1 MTRKI
6 FKKVGL
12 RRDNNLGD
20 LSNSTEALNNLI
32 DTLVD
37 DSQSTFISEDL
48 DCIRGIYSAGLDNS
62 GYSQIVGS
70 AVQFTNS
77 SGINVAF
84 SPRITY
90 QNRLDRFKTFSGNPR
105 LNGGNGLTAS
115 YFNPNQVFENSVG
128 IFSGTPF
135 KTDNFWENGNFQY
148 SGKLTPESV
157 NVNGGVQWEGYFISS
172 QTGVHNFYINSSA
185 CFTFDF
191 ETQGYISDPTGT
203 IIAFRRYYSVSL
215 GGLHFYTSNPET
227 ELLSQNGYALENT
240 EEFFVYTTQVPNT
253 TPLYRAANSSGPH
266 LYTTNQ
272 NEYDGLPSNIWTK
285 EGIVGYVYASAPGT
299 VTNQPVYRAY
309 NSTTGDFLLTTSLTE
324 ATTSSGY
331 VNQPASVFYAPY
343 PSYTEIARIG
353 LTSSISASGTIN
365 TNQITLT
372 TASNTKFV
380 GVGQSVSGVG
390 INTGSVVASINR
402 TTGVVGLT
410 PPSGNAVTATF
421 TNENK
426 TFFKTIGQ
434 DTSISHSTYI
444 LNAQQRYRFRAR
456 YYIPS
461 SVDAITAQRN
471 INFDYIAPT
480 GGSTNLR
487 YNNLYSLDYDFSDAA
502 KGEFLNFVDNSI
514 RFGGGTLGGILSN
527 NYVKVKSSKKVD
539 IKYQP
544 KTSLADIT
552 KNTITGTTTINTNV
566 ISLSN
571 TTNLEVGNYVFGT
584 GIPENARIDQ
594 ILINTAIIIDTLA
607 TASGSISLTF
617 IDHRGFTKRIQ
628 GSASATTFTLSSGD
642 TTDIKSGM
650 ILIGPTT
657 QSYTGITTTSN
668 TSTFTIAPS
677 QSLGI
682 STYYVYQSR
691 GLVNESL
698 NAFCNRTIT
707 KCIVVAAPGADIGS
721 TTIPVIS
728 NEGVT
733 NQSSVQGFYFAP
745 GTRIVNST
753 TTSIT
758 IDIATTRALVAG
770 ANFTVTSDSGD
781 RQLCCP
787 PTDTSPP
794 FSATLDGL
802 ETTSTGPTPA
812 PNLRIESGNLIF
824 DELTAVVDS
833 SNIISYLTSDRSTS
847 RLSIRTPS
855 VRVGAGTTTIFKI
868 LCA

>member
-115 YFNPNQVFENSVG
+115 YFNPNQVFENTDS
-128 IFSGTPF
+128 IFSGIPF
-135 KTDNFWENGNFQY
+135 KTDNFWEQGNFQY

-157 NVNGGVQWEGYFISS
+157 DVNGGVQWEGYFIPT
-172 QTGVHNFYINSSA
+172 QTGSHSFYINSSA

-191 ETQGYISDPTGT
+191 ETQGYISGVGT
-203 IIAFRRYYSVSL
+203 
-215 GGLHFYTSNPET
+215 YTEISRI
-227 ELLSQNGYALENT
+227 G
-240 EEFFVYTTQVPNT
+240 
-253 TPLYRAANSSGPH
+253 
-266 LYTTNQ
+266 
-272 NEYDGLPSNIWTK
+272 
-285 EGIVGYVYASAPGT
+285 
-299 VTNQPVYRAY
+299 
-309 NSTTGDFLLTTSLTE
+309 LTTSL
-324 ATTSSGY
+324 
-331 VNQPASVFYAPY
+331 SV
-343 PSYTEIARIG
+343 
-353 LTSSISASGTIN
+353 SGTLN
-365 TNQITLT
+365 SNQITLT
-372 TASNTKFV
+372 TASNAKYV

-390 INTGSVVASINR
+390 INTGTVVASVDR

-471 INFDYIAPT
+471 IQFNFSGPT
-480 GGSTNLR
+480 GSVSDLR
-487 YNNLYSLDYDFSDAA
+487 YNVLYSYDYDFSDAA

-527 NYVKVKSSKKVD
+527 NYVKVKSLKKVD

-566 ISLSN
+566 INLLN

-628 GSASATTFTLSSGD
+628 GSASTTTFTLSSGD

-657 QSYTGITTTSN
+657 QSYTGITTTSS

-707 KCIVVAAPGADIGS
+707 KCLTVSANTPIGS
-721 TTIPVIS
+721 TTIPVVDTT
-728 NEGVT
+728 GVF
-733 NQSSVQGFYFAP
+733 NGWSVQGFYFAG
-745 GTRIVNST
+745 GTIVNGAPPAG
-753 TTSIT
+753 SIVINT
-758 IDIATTRALVAG
+758 PTTRALVAG
-770 ANFTVTSDSGD
+770 ANFTVTGDSGD

-794 FSATLDGL
+794 FSPTLDGL
-802 ETTSTGPTPA
+802 DTVSASPS
-812 PNLRIESGNLIF
+812 LRIESGNVVF
-824 DELTAVVDS
+824 DAIKAVVSTSTITPLLPDS
-833 SNIISYLTSDRSTS
+833 SSYTSTS
-847 RLSIRTPS
+847 RISIQTPT
-855 VRVGAGTTTIFKI
+855 GTYKI

>member
-128 IFSGTPF
+128 IFSGTPV

-157 NVNGGVQWEGYFISS
+157 DVNGGVQWEGYFIPS

-191 ETQGYISDPTGT
+191 ETQGYVSGVGT
-203 IIAFRRYYSVSL
+203 
-215 GGLHFYTSNPET
+215 YTEINRI
-227 ELLSQNGYALENT
+227 G
-240 EEFFVYTTQVPNT
+240 
-253 TPLYRAANSSGPH
+253 
-266 LYTTNQ
+266 
-272 NEYDGLPSNIWTK
+272 
-285 EGIVGYVYASAPGT
+285 
-299 VTNQPVYRAY
+299 
-309 NSTTGDFLLTTSLTE
+309 LTTSL
-324 ATTSSGY
+324 
-331 VNQPASVFYAPY
+331 
-343 PSYTEIARIG
+343 
-353 LTSSISASGTIN
+353 SASGTLN
-365 TNQITLT
+365 SNQITLT
-372 TASNTKFV
+372 TASNAKYV

-390 INTGSVVASINR
+390 INAGTVVASVDR

-471 INFDYIAPT
+471 IQFNYSAPT
-480 GGSTNLR
+480 GGVSDLR
-487 YNNLYSLDYDFSDAA
+487 YNVLYSYDYDFSDAA

-527 NYVKVKSSKKVD
+527 NYVKVKSLKKVD

-566 ISLSN
+566 INLLN

-642 TTDIKSGM
+642 TTDLKSGM
-650 ILIGPTT
+650 ILIGATT
-657 QSYTGITTTSN
+657 QSYTGITTTSS

-707 KCIVVAAPGADIGS
+707 KCLTVSANTPIGS
-721 TTIPVIS
+721 TTIPVVDTT
-728 NEGVT
+728 GVF
-733 NQSSVQGFYFAP
+733 NGWSVQGFYFAG
-745 GTRIVNST
+745 GTIVNGAPPAG
-753 TTSIT
+753 SIVINT
-758 IDIATTRALVAG
+758 PTTRALVAG
-770 ANFTVTSDSGD
+770 ANFTVTGDSGD

-794 FSATLDGL
+794 FSPTLDGL
-802 ETTSTGPTPA
+802 DTVSASPS
-812 PNLRIESGNLIF
+812 LRIESGNVVF
-824 DELTAVVDS
+824 DAIKAVVS
-833 SNIISYLTSDRSTS
+833 PSNITSYSSLDTSTS
-847 RLSIRTPS
+847 RLSIQTPI
-855 VRVGAGTTTIFKI
+855 GTYKI

>member
-1 MTRKI
+1 MAKKI

-20 LSNSTEALNNLI
+20 LSNSTEALNNLL
-32 DTLVD
+32 DKLVD
-37 DSQSTFISEDL
+37 SGNFISEDL
-48 DCIRGIYSAGLDNS
+48 DCIRGIYSAGLDNAD
-62 GYSQIVGS
+62 YVQIVGS

-77 SGINVAF
+77 SGLPIAF
-84 SPRITY
+84 TPRITY
-90 QNRLDRFKTFSGNPR
+90 QNRLDRFEIFSGNPR
-105 LNGGNGLTAS
+105 FRGGNGLTAK
-115 YFNPNQVFENSVG
+115 YFNRDQIFENTVG

-148 SGKLTPESV
+148 SGKITPESV
-157 NVNGGVQWEGYFISS
+157 DANGGVQWEGYFIPE

-191 ETQGYISDPTGT
+191 ESQGYISDPTGT

-266 LYTTNQ
+266 LYTTNKT
-272 NEYDGLPSNIWTK
+272 EYDDLPSNIWTK
-285 EGIVGYVYASAPGT
+285 EEIVGYVYASAPGT
-299 VTNQPVYRAY
+299 ITNQPVYRAY

-331 VNQPASVFYAPY
+331 TNQPSSVFYAPY

-402 TTGVVGLT
+402 TTGVVDLT

-421 TNENK
+421 TNQNK
-426 TFFKTIGQ
+426 TFSKTIGQ
-434 DTSISHSTYI
+434 NTAISHSTYI
-444 LNAQQRYRFRAR
+444 LNAQQRYRVRAR

-461 SVDAITAQRN
+461 SIDAIAVQRN
-471 INFDYIAPT
+471 INFDYTAPT
-480 GGSTNLR
+480 GGLTNLR
-487 YNNLYSLDYDFSDAA
+487 YTSLYSFDYDFSDAA
-502 KGEFLNFVDNSI
+502 KGEFRIFIDNSI
-514 RFGGGTLGGILSN
+514 KSGGGTLGGILSN
-527 NYVKVKSSKKVD
+527 NYVKVKSLKKVD

-544 KTSLADIT
+544 KTTLANIT

-571 TTNLEVGNYVFGT
+571 TTNLEVGNYIVGT
-584 GIPENARIDQ
+584 GIPENTRINQ
-594 ILINTAIIIDTLA
+594 ILINTGIIIDTLA
-607 TASGSISLTF
+607 TASGSTSLTF
-617 IDHRGFTKRIQ
+617 IDHRGFVKKIE
-628 GSASATTFTLSSGD
+628 GSASATTFTLSSGS
-642 TTDIKSGM
+642 TTDLKSGM
-650 ILIGPTT
+650 ILIGATT
-657 QSYTGITTTSN
+657 QAYTGITTTSS

-677 QSLGI
+677 QSLGA

-707 KCIVVAAPGADIGS
+707 KCLTVSANTPIGS
-721 TTIPVIS
+721 TTIPVVDSTGVS
-728 NEGVT
+728 NGW
-733 NQSSVQGFYFAP
+733 SVQGFYFAN
-745 GTRIVNST
+745 GTTVNGAPPAGSIVINT
-753 TTSIT
+753 PT
-758 IDIATTRALVAG
+758 IRALVAG
-770 ANFTVTSDSGD
+770 ANFTVTGDSGD

-794 FSATLDGL
+794 FTATLDGL
-802 ETTSTGPTPA
+802 DTVSAA
-812 PNLRIESGNLIF
+812 PSLRIESGNVVF
-824 DELTAVVDS
+824 DSLKAVVS
-833 SNIISYLTSDRSTS
+833 TSNITDYSSSDRSSS
-847 RLSIRTPS
+847 RISIQTPI
-855 VRVGAGTTTIFKI
+855 GTYKI

>member
-1 MTRKI
+1 MARKI
-6 FKKVGL
+6 YKKVGL

-32 DTLVD
+32 DRLVD
-37 DSQSTFISEDL
+37 SGNFISEDL
-48 DCIRGIYSAGLDNS
+48 NCIRGIYSAGLDNEQ
-62 GYSQIVGS
+62 YLQIAGS

-77 SGINVAF
+77 SGLPIAF
-84 SPRITY
+84 TPKITY
-90 QNRLDRFKTFSGNPR
+90 QNRLDQFELFSGDPR
-105 LNGGNGLTAS
+105 IRGGNGLSAS
-115 YFNPNQVFENSVG
+115 YFNQNQVFENTVG
-128 IFSGTPF
+128 IFSGIPF
-135 KTDNFWENGNFQY
+135 KTDNFWENGNFSY
-148 SGKLTPESV
+148 SGKITPESV
-157 NVNGGVQWEGYFISS
+157 NVNGGVQWEGYFIPE
-172 QTGVHNFYINSSA
+172 QTGSHTFYINSSA

-191 ETQGYISDPTGT
+191 ESQGYISDPTGT

-215 GGLHFYTSNPET
+215 GGLHFYTSNPEI
-227 ELLSQNGYALENT
+227 EFLSQNGYALENT
-240 EEFFVYTTQVPNT
+240 EAFFVYTSQVSNT
-253 TPLYRAANSSGPH
+253 TPLYRAYNYSSGPH

-331 VNQPASVFYAPY
+331 TNQPSSIFYAPY

-390 INTGSVVASINR
+390 IYTGSVVSSVDR
-402 TTGVVGLT
+402 TTGVVGLN
-410 PPSGNAVTATF
+410 PPTGITTNTVTANF
-421 TNENK
+421 TNQNK

-434 DTSISHSTYI
+434 DTAISYSTYI
-444 LNAQQRYRFRAR
+444 LNAQQRYRVRAR

-461 SVDAITAQRN
+461 SINAIAAQRN
-471 INFDYIAPT
+471 INFDYAAPT
-480 GGSTNLR
+480 GGSANLR
-487 YNNLYSLDYDFSDAA
+487 YTSLYSSDYDFSDAA
-502 KGEFLNFVDNSI
+502 KGEFQIFIDNSI
-514 RFGGGTLGGILSN
+514 RSGGGTVGGILSN
-527 NYVKVKSSKKVD
+527 NYVKVKSLKKVD

-544 KTSLADIT
+544 KTTLADIT

-571 TTNLEVGNYVFGT
+571 TTNLEVGNYIVGT
-584 GIPENARIDQ
+584 GIPENTRINQ
-594 ILINTAIIIDTLA
+594 ILINTGIIIDTLA
-607 TASGSISLTF
+607 TASGSTSLTF
-617 IDHRGFTKRIQ
+617 IDHRGFVKKIE
-628 GSASATTFTLSSGD
+628 GSASATTFTLSSGS
-642 TTDIKSGM
+642 TTDLKSGM
-650 ILIGPTT
+650 ILIGSTT
-657 QSYTGITTTSN
+657 QAYTGITTTSS
-668 TSTFTIAPS
+668 TSTFTIDPS
-677 QSLGI
+677 QSLGA

-707 KCIVVAAPGADIGS
+707 KCLTVSANTPIGS
-721 TTIPVIS
+721 TTIPVVDSTGVS
-728 NEGVT
+728 NGW
-733 NQSSVQGFYFAP
+733 SVQGFYFAFGTTVNGAP
-745 GTRIVNST
+745 GAGSVVINTP
-753 TTSIT
+753 
-758 IDIATTRALVAG
+758 TTRALVAG
-770 ANFTVTSDSGD
+770 ANFTVTGDSGD

-794 FSATLDGL
+794 FTATLEGL
-802 ETTSTGPTPA
+802 DTISA
-812 PNLRIESGNLIF
+812 SPNLRIESGNVIF
-824 DELTAVVDS
+824 DALKAVVSS
-833 SNIISYLTSDRSTS
+833 SNITTYSASNTSTS
-847 RLSIRTPS
+847 RISIQTPI
-855 VRVGAGTTTIFKI
+855 GTYKI

>member
-1 MTRKI
+1 MARKI

-20 LSNSTEALNNLI
+20 LSNSTEALNNLL
-32 DTLVD
+32 DKLVD
-37 DSQSTFISEDL
+37 SGNFISEDL
-48 DCIRGIYSAGLDNS
+48 DCIRGIYSAGLDNADYGQIARS
-62 GYSQIVGS
+62 GVK
-70 AVQFTNS
+70 FTNS
-77 SGINVAF
+77 SGLPIAF
-84 SPRITY
+84 TPAITY
-90 QNRLDRFKTFSGNPR
+90 QNRLDRFEIFSGNPR
-105 LNGGNGLTAS
+105 FRGGNGLTAS
-115 YFNPNQVFENSVG
+115 YFNPNQVFENTVG

-135 KTDNFWENGNFQY
+135 KTDNYWENGNFSY
-148 SGKLTPESV
+148 LRKITPESV
-157 NVNGGVQWEGYFISS
+157 DVNGGVQWEGYFIPE

-191 ETQGYISDPTGT
+191 ESQGYISDPTGT
-203 IIAFRRYYSVSL
+203 IIAFGRYYSVSL
-215 GGLHFYTSNPET
+215 GGLHFYTSNQET

-266 LYTTNQ
+266 LYTTNKT
-272 NEYDGLPSNIWTK
+272 EYDNLPSNIWTP
-285 EGIVGYVYASAPGT
+285 EEIVGYVYASAPGT
-299 VTNQPVYRAY
+299 ITNQPVYRAY

-331 VNQPASVFYAPY
+331 TNQPSSVFYAPY

-390 INTGSVVASINR
+390 INTGSVVASIDR

-421 TNENK
+421 TNQNK

-434 DTSISHSTYI
+434 NTVISHSTYI
-444 LNAQQRYRFRAR
+444 LNAQQRYRVRAR

-461 SVDAITAQRN
+461 SIDAIEVQRN
-471 INFDYIAPT
+471 INFDYTAPI
-480 GGSTNLR
+480 GGLTNLR
-487 YNNLYSLDYDFSDAA
+487 YTNLYSFDYDFSDAA
-502 KGEFLNFVDNSI
+502 KGEFSIFLNNSI
-514 RFGGGTLGGILSN
+514 RSGGGTLGGID
-527 NYVKVKSSKKVD
+527 NYVKVKSLKKVD

-544 KTSLADIT
+544 KTTLAGIT
-552 KNTITGTTTINTNV
+552 KNTITGTTTINTDV

-571 TTNLEVGNYVFGT
+571 TTNLEVGNYIIGT
-584 GIPENARIDQ
+584 GIPENTRINK
-594 ILINTAIIIDTLA
+594 IIINTGIVIDTLA
-607 TASGSISLTF
+607 TASGSTSLTF
-617 IDHRGFTKRIQ
+617 IDHRGFVKKIE
-628 GSASATTFTLSSGD
+628 GSASETTFTLSSGD
-642 TTDIKSGM
+642 TTDLKSGM
-650 ILIGPTT
+650 ILIGATT
-657 QSYTGITTTSN
+657 QSYTGITTTSS

-677 QSLGI
+677 QTLGA

-698 NAFCNRTIT
+698 NVFCNRTIT
-707 KCIVVAAPGADIGS
+707 KCLTVAAPGAGIG
-721 TTIPVIS
+721 TNIIPVESSDGVS
-728 NEGVT
+728 NGW
-733 NQSSVQGFYFAP
+733 SVQGFYFAS
-745 GTRIVNST
+745 GTTVNGAPPAG
-753 TTSIT
+753 SIT
-758 IDIATTRALVAG
+758 INKPLDRALVAG
-770 ANFTVTSDSGD
+770 ANFTVTGDSVD
-781 RQLCCP
+781 KQLCCP

-794 FSATLDGL
+794 FTATLDGL
-802 ETTSTGPTPA
+802 ETTITGPTPA
-812 PNLRIESGNLIF
+812 PNLRIESGNLVF

-833 SNIISYLTSDRSTS
+833 SNITNYSSSDRASS
-847 RLSIRTPS
+847 RISIQTPI
-855 VRVGAGTTTIFKI
+855 GTYKI

>member
-1 MTRKI
+1 MARKI

-48 DCIRGIYSAGLDNS
+48 DCIRGIYSAGLDNA
-62 GYSQIVGS
+62 GYSQIAGS

-105 LNGGNGLTAS
+105 FNGGNGLTAS
-115 YFNPNQVFENSVG
+115 YFNPNQVFENSVE

-135 KTDNFWENGNFQY
+135 KTDNFWEQGNFQY

-157 NVNGGVQWEGYFISS
+157 DVNGGVQWEGYFIPS
-172 QTGVHNFYINSSA
+172 QTGVHNFSINSSA

-191 ETQGYISDPTGT
+191 ETQGYVSGVGT
-203 IIAFRRYYSVSL
+203 
-215 GGLHFYTSNPET
+215 YTEINRI
-227 ELLSQNGYALENT
+227 G
-240 EEFFVYTTQVPNT
+240 
-253 TPLYRAANSSGPH
+253 
-266 LYTTNQ
+266 
-272 NEYDGLPSNIWTK
+272 
-285 EGIVGYVYASAPGT
+285 
-299 VTNQPVYRAY
+299 
-309 NSTTGDFLLTTSLTE
+309 LTTSLS
-324 ATTSSGY
+324 SSGTL
-331 VNQPASVFYAPY
+331 NS
-343 PSYTEIARIG
+343 
-353 LTSSISASGTIN
+353 
-365 TNQITLT
+365 NQITLT
-372 TASNTKFV
+372 TASNSKYV

-390 INTGSVVASINR
+390 INTGTVVASVDR

-471 INFDYIAPT
+471 IQFNYSAPT
-480 GGSTNLR
+480 GGVSDLR
-487 YNNLYSLDYDFSDAA
+487 YNVLYSYDYDFSDAA
-502 KGEFLNFVDNSI
+502 KGEFLNFIDNSI

-566 ISLSN
+566 INLSN

-607 TASGSISLTF
+607 TASGSTSLTF

-628 GSASATTFTLSSGD
+628 GSASATTFTLSGGD

-650 ILIGPTT
+650 ILIGATT
-657 QSYTGITTTSN
+657 QSYTGITTTGSP
-668 TSTFTIAPS
+668 STFTIAPS
-677 QSLGI
+677 QTLGA

-691 GLVNESL
+691 GLINESL

-707 KCIVVAAPGADIGS
+707 KCLTVSANTPIGS
-721 TTIPVIS
+721 TTIPVVDTTGVS
-728 NEGVT
+728 NGW
-733 NQSSVQGFYFAP
+733 SVQGFYFDS
-745 GTRIVNST
+745 GTIVNGAPPAG
-753 TTSIT
+753 SIVINT
-758 IDIATTRALVAG
+758 PTTRALVAG
-770 ANFTVTSDSGD
+770 ANFTVTGDSGD

-794 FSATLDGL
+794 FTATLDGL
-802 ETTSTGPTPA
+802 DTVSASPS
-812 PNLRIESGNLIF
+812 LRIESGNVIF
-824 DELTAVVDS
+824 DALKAVVS
-833 SNIISYLTSDRSTS
+833 PSNITSYSSSDTSTS
-847 RLSIRTPS
+847 RLSIKTPI
-855 VRVGAGTTTIFKI
+855 GTYKI

>member
-1 MTRKI
+1 MARKI
-6 FKKVGL
+6 YKKVGL

-32 DTLVD
+32 DRLVD
-37 DSQSTFISEDL
+37 IGNFISEDL
-48 DCIRGIYSAGLDNS
+48 NCIRGIYSAGLDNEQ
-62 GYSQIVGS
+62 YLQIAGS

-77 SGINVAF
+77 SGLPIAF
-84 SPRITY
+84 TPRITY
-90 QNRLDRFKTFSGNPR
+90 QNRLDQFELFSGDPR
-105 LNGGNGLTAS
+105 IRGGNGLSAS
-115 YFNPNQVFENSVG
+115 YFNQNQVFENTVG
-128 IFSGTPF
+128 IFSGIPF
-135 KTDNFWENGNFQY
+135 KTDNFWENGNFSY
-148 SGKLTPESV
+148 SGKITPESV
-157 NVNGGVQWEGYFISS
+157 NVNGGVQWEGYFIPE
-172 QTGVHNFYINSSA
+172 QTGSHTFYINSSA

-215 GGLHFYTSNPET
+215 GGLHFYTSNPEI
-227 ELLSQNGYALENT
+227 EFLSQNGYALENT
-240 EEFFVYTTQVPNT
+240 EAFFAYTSQVSNT
-253 TPLYRAANSSGPH
+253 TPLYRAYNSSGPH

-272 NEYDGLPSNIWTK
+272 NEYDDLPSNIWTK

-331 VNQPASVFYAPY
+331 TNQPSSVFYAPY

-372 TASNTKFV
+372 TASDTKYV

-390 INTGSVVASINR
+390 INTGSVVASINS

-434 DTSISHSTYI
+434 NTAISHSTYI
-444 LNAQQRYRFRAR
+444 LNAQQRYIVRAR

-461 SVDAITAQRN
+461 SINAIAAQRN
-471 INFDYIAPT
+471 INFDYAAPT
-480 GGSTNLR
+480 GGSANLR
-487 YNNLYSLDYDFSDAA
+487 YTSLYSSDYDFSDAA
-502 KGEFLNFVDNSI
+502 KGEFQIFIDNSI
-514 RFGGGTLGGILSN
+514 RSGGGTVGGILSN
-527 NYVKVKSSKKVD
+527 NYVKVKSLKKVD

-544 KTSLADIT
+544 KTTLADIT

-571 TTNLEVGNYVFGT
+571 TTNLEVGNYIVGT
-584 GIPENARIDQ
+584 GIPENTRINQ
-594 ILINTAIIIDTLA
+594 ILINTGIIIDTLA
-607 TASGSISLTF
+607 TVSSGSTSLTF
-617 IDHRGFTKRIQ
+617 IDHRGFVKKIE
-628 GSASATTFTLSSGD
+628 GSASTSTFTLSSGD
-642 TTDIKSGM
+642 TTDLKSGM
-650 ILIGPTT
+650 ILIGATT
-657 QSYTGITTTSN
+657 QAYTGITTTSS
-668 TSTFTIAPS
+668 TSTFTIDPS
-677 QSLGI
+677 QSLGA

-707 KCIVVAAPGADIGS
+707 KCLVVAAPGAGIG
-721 TTIPVIS
+721 TNIIPVVDS
-728 NEGVT
+728 TGVA
-733 NQSSVQGFYFAP
+733 NGWSVQGFYFAS
-745 GTRIVNST
+745 GTTVNGAPPAGS
-753 TTSIT
+753 
-758 IDIATTRALVAG
+758 IDINIPTTRALVAG
-770 ANFTVTSDSGD
+770 ANFTVTGESED

-812 PNLRIESGNLIF
+812 PNLRIESGNVVF
-824 DELTAVVDS
+824 DSLKAVVSS
-833 SNIISYLTSDRSTS
+833 SNITPLLPDSSSYTSTS
-847 RLSIRTPS
+847 RISIQTPI
-855 VRVGAGTTTIFKI
+855 GTYKI

>member
-128 IFSGTPF
+128 IFSGTPV

-157 NVNGGVQWEGYFISS
+157 DVNGGVQWEGYFIPS

-191 ETQGYISDPTGT
+191 ETQGYVSGVGT
-203 IIAFRRYYSVSL
+203 
-215 GGLHFYTSNPET
+215 YTEINRI
-227 ELLSQNGYALENT
+227 G
-240 EEFFVYTTQVPNT
+240 
-253 TPLYRAANSSGPH
+253 
-266 LYTTNQ
+266 
-272 NEYDGLPSNIWTK
+272 
-285 EGIVGYVYASAPGT
+285 
-299 VTNQPVYRAY
+299 
-309 NSTTGDFLLTTSLTE
+309 LTTSL
-324 ATTSSGY
+324 
-331 VNQPASVFYAPY
+331 
-343 PSYTEIARIG
+343 
-353 LTSSISASGTIN
+353 SASGTIN

-707 KCIVVAAPGADIGS
+707 KCLTVSANTPIGS
-721 TTIPVIS
+721 TTIPVVDTT
-728 NEGVT
+728 GVF
-733 NQSSVQGFYFAP
+733 NGWSVQGFYFAG
-745 GTRIVNST
+745 GTIVNGAPPAG
-753 TTSIT
+753 SIVINT
-758 IDIATTRALVAG
+758 PTTRALVAG
-770 ANFTVTSDSGD
+770 ANFTVTGDSGD

-794 FSATLDGL
+794 FSPTLDGL
-802 ETTSTGPTPA
+802 DTVSASPS
-812 PNLRIESGNLIF
+812 LRIESGNVVF
-824 DELTAVVDS
+824 DAIKAVVSTSTIAPLLPDS
-833 SNIISYLTSDRSTS
+833 SSYTSTS
-847 RLSIRTPS
+847 RISIQTPT
-855 VRVGAGTTTIFKI
+855 GTYKI

>member
-1 MTRKI
+1 MARKI

-20 LSNSTEALNNLI
+20 LSNSTEALNNLL
-32 DTLVD
+32 DKLVD
-37 DSQSTFISEDL
+37 SGNFISEDL
-48 DCIRGIYSAGLDNS
+48 DCIRGIYSAGLDNEQ
-62 GYSQIVGS
+62 YLQIAGS
-70 AVQFTNS
+70 AVQFTNN
-77 SGINVAF
+77 SGINIAF
-84 SPRITY
+84 TPRITY
-90 QNRLDRFKTFSGNPR
+90 QNRLDQFELFSGNPR
-105 LNGGNGLTAS
+105 FRGGNGLTAK
-115 YFNPNQVFENSVG
+115 YFNQNQVFENTVG
-128 IFSGTPF
+128 IFSGIPF
-135 KTDNFWENGNFQY
+135 KTDNFWENGNFSY
-148 SGKLTPESV
+148 SGKITPESV
-157 NVNGGVQWEGYFISS
+157 NVNGGVQWEGYFIPE
-172 QTGVHNFYINSSA
+172 QTGSHTFYINSSA

-191 ETQGYISDPTGT
+191 ESQGYISDPTGT
-203 IIAFRRYYSVSL
+203 IIAFRRYYN
-215 GGLHFYTSNPET
+215 GLHFYTSNPEI
-227 ELLSQNGYALENT
+227 EFLSQNGYALENT
-240 EEFFVYTTQVPNT
+240 EAFFAYTSQVSNT
-253 TPLYRAANSSGPH
+253 TPLYRAYNSSGPH

-331 VNQPASVFYAPY
+331 TNQSSSVFYAPY

-372 TASNTKFV
+372 TASDTKYV

-390 INTGSVVASINR
+390 INTGSVVASINS

-410 PPSGNAVTATF
+410 PPSGKAVTATF

-434 DTSISHSTYI
+434 NTAISHSTYI
-444 LNAQQRYRFRAR
+444 LNAQQRYRVRAR

-461 SVDAITAQRN
+461 SINAIAAQRN
-471 INFDYIAPT
+471 INFDYTAPA

-487 YNNLYSLDYDFSDAA
+487 YTSLYSSDYDFSDAA
-502 KGEFLNFVDNSI
+502 KGEFQIFIDNSI
-514 RFGGGTLGGILSN
+514 RSGGGTLGGVLSN
-527 NYVKVKSSKKVD
+527 NYVKVKSLKKVD

-544 KTSLADIT
+544 KTTLAGIT

-571 TTNLEVGNYVFGT
+571 TTNLEVGNYIVGT
-584 GIPENARIDQ
+584 GIPENTRINQ
-594 ILINTAIIIDTLA
+594 ILINTGIIIDTLA
-607 TASGSISLTF
+607 TVSSGSTSLTF
-617 IDHRGFTKRIQ
+617 IDHRGFVKKIK

-642 TTDIKSGM
+642 TTDLKSGM
-650 ILIGPTT
+650 ILIGATT
-657 QSYTGITTTSN
+657 QAYTGITTTSS

-677 QSLGI
+677 QSLGA

-707 KCIVVAAPGADIGS
+707 KCLVVAAPGAPIGS
-721 TTIPVIS
+721 TTIPVVDSTGVS
-728 NEGVT
+728 NGW
-733 NQSSVQGFYFAP
+733 SVQGFYFAS
-745 GTRIVNST
+745 GTTVNGAPPAGS
-753 TTSIT
+753 
-758 IDIATTRALVAG
+758 IDINIPTTRALVAG
-770 ANFTVTSDSGD
+770 ANFTVTGESDD

-802 ETTSTGPTPA
+802 DTVSAA
-812 PNLRIESGNLIF
+812 PSLRIESGNVVF
-824 DELTAVVDS
+824 DSLKAVVSS
-833 SNIISYLTSDRSTS
+833 SNITPYSSSNTSTS
-847 RLSIRTPS
+847 RLLIRTPS
-855 VRVGAGTTTIFKI
+855 VQVGAGTTTIFKI

>member
-32 DTLVD
+32 DGLVD
-37 DSQSTFISEDL
+37 NISVDTFISEDL
-48 DCIRGIYSAGLDNS
+48 DCIRGIYSAGLDNA
-62 GYSQIVGS
+62 GYSQIIGS
-70 AVQFTNS
+70 AVEFTDS
-77 SGINVAF
+77 SGSNVDF
-84 SPRITY
+84 FPRITY
-90 QNRLDRFKTFSGNPR
+90 QNRLDRFKIFAGNPR
-105 LNGGNGLTAS
+105 FNGGNGLTAS
-115 YFNPNQVFENSVG
+115 YFNTNQVFENSVG
-128 IFSGTPF
+128 IFSGIPF

-157 NVNGGVQWEGYFISS
+157 DVNGGVKWEGYFIPT
-172 QTGVHNFYINSSA
+172 QTATHSFYINSSA

-191 ETQGYISDPTGT
+191 ESQGYISDPTGT
-203 IIAFRRYYSVSL
+203 IIAFSRYYSTSL
-215 GGLHFYTSNPET
+215 GGFNFYTSNPSLEDLT
-227 ELLSQNGYALENT
+227 GYNLQNT
-240 EEFFVYTTQVPNT
+240 EAFFAYTTQVSNT
-253 TPLYRAANSSGPH
+253 TPLYRAHSSSGPH
-266 LYTTNQ
+266 LYTTNK
-272 NEYDGLPSNIWTK
+272 NEYDNLPSNIWTK
-285 EGIVGYVYASAPGT
+285 ENIVGYVYASVPGT
-299 VTNQPVYRAY
+299 ITNQPVYRAY

-331 VNQPASVFYAPY
+331 TNQPSSVFYAPY
-343 PSYTEIARIG
+343 PSYTEISRIG
-353 LTSSISASGTIN
+353 LTTSLSASGTLN
-365 TNQITLT
+365 SNQITLT
-372 TASNTKFV
+372 TASNAKYV
-380 GVGQSVSGVG
+380 GVGQSISGVG
-390 INTGSVVASINR
+390 INTGTVVASVDR
-402 TTGVVGLT
+402 STGVVGLT

-434 DTSISHSTYI
+434 DTLISHSTYI

-471 INFDYIAPT
+471 IQFNYSDPT
-480 GGSTNLR
+480 SGVVDLR
-487 YNNLYSLDYDFSDAA
+487 YNVLYSYDYDFSDAV
-502 KGEFLNFVDNSI
+502 KGEFLNFIDNSI
-514 RFGGGTLGGILSN
+514 RFGGGTLGGVLSN

-544 KTSLADIT
+544 KTTLANIT
-552 KNTITGTTTINTNV
+552 KNTITGTTVINTN
-566 ISLSN
+566 IINLLN

-584 GIPENARIDQ
+584 GIPENTRIDQ
-594 ILINTAIIIDTLA
+594 ILINGGVTIDTLA
-607 TASGSISLTF
+607 TASGSTSLTF
-617 IDHRGFTKRIQ
+617 IDHRGFVKRIQ
-628 GSASATTFTLSSGD
+628 GSASTTTFTLSSGD
-642 TTDIKSGM
+642 TTDLKSGM
-650 ILIGPTT
+650 ILIGPGA
-657 QSYTGITTTSN
+657 SAYTGITTTSS

-677 QSLGI
+677 QTLGA

-691 GLVNESL
+691 GLINESL

-707 KCIVVAAPGADIGS
+707 KCLVVAAPGADIGS

-733 NQSSVQGFYFAP
+733 NQSSVQGFYFAT

-753 TTSIT
+753 ATSIT

-794 FSATLDGL
+794 FTATLDGL
-802 ETTSTGPTPA
+802 DTVSDSPS
-812 PNLRIESGNLIF
+812 LRIESGNVIF
-824 DELTAVVDS
+824 DELTAVVSPLNITPLLPDS
-833 SNIISYLTSDRSTS
+833 SSYTSTS
-847 RLSIRTPS
+847 RLSIKTPI
-855 VRVGAGTTTIFKI
+855 GTYKI

>member
-1 MTRKI
+1 MARKI

-37 DSQSTFISEDL
+37 DSASNFISEDL
-48 DCIRGIYSAGLDNS
+48 DCIRGIYSAGLDKS
-62 GYSQIVGS
+62 SYSQIAGS
-70 AVQFTNS
+70 AVQFTNN
-77 SGINVAF
+77 SGINIAF
-84 SPRITY
+84 TPRITY
-90 QNRLDRFKTFSGNPR
+90 QNRLDRFKIFSGDPR
-105 LNGGNGLTAS
+105 FRGGNGLSAS
-115 YFNPNQVFENSVG
+115 YFNTSQVFENTVG
-128 IFSGTPF
+128 IFSGIPF
-135 KTDNFWENGNFQY
+135 KTDNFWENGNFSY
-148 SGKLTPESV
+148 SGKITPESV
-157 NVNGGVQWEGYFISS
+157 NVNGGVQWEGYFIPT
-172 QTGVHNFYINSSA
+172 QTGSHSFYINSSA

-191 ETQGYISDPTGT
+191 ESQGYISDPTGT

-215 GGLHFYTSNPET
+215 GGLHFYTSNPEI

-240 EEFFVYTTQVPNT
+240 EAFFAYTSQVSNT
-253 TPLYRAANSSGPH
+253 TPLYRAFNSSGPH
-266 LYTTNQ
+266 LYTTDK
-272 NEYDGLPSNIWTK
+272 NEYDNLPSNIWTK
-285 EGIVGYVYASAPGT
+285 ENIVGYVYASAPGT

-331 VNQPASVFYAPY
+331 TNQSSSVFYAPY

-372 TASNTKFV
+372 TASDTKYV

-390 INTGSVVASINR
+390 INTGSVVASINS

-434 DTSISHSTYI
+434 NTAITHSTYI
-444 LNAQQRYRFRAR
+444 LNAQQRYRVRAR

-461 SVDAITAQRN
+461 SINAIAAQRN
-471 INFDYIAPT
+471 INFDYAAPT
-480 GGSTNLR
+480 GGIDNLR
-487 YNNLYSLDYDFSDAA
+487 YTNLYSLDYDFSDAA
-502 KGEFLNFVDNSI
+502 KGEFPIFIDNSI
-514 RFGGGTLGGILSN
+514 RSGGGTLGGVLSN
-527 NYVKVKSSKKVD
+527 NYVKVKSLKKVD

-544 KTSLADIT
+544 KTTLAGIT
-552 KNTITGTTTINTNV
+552 KNTITGTTTINTNI

-571 TTNLEVGNYVFGT
+571 TTNLEVGNYIVGT
-584 GIPENARIDQ
+584 GIPENTRINQ
-594 ILINTAIIIDTLA
+594 ILINIGIIIDTSA
-607 TASGSISLTF
+607 TASGSTSLTF
-617 IDHRGFTKRIQ
+617 IEHRGFVKKIE
-628 GSASATTFTLSSGD
+628 GSASATTFTLSSGS
-642 TTDIKSGM
+642 TTDLKSGM
-650 ILIGPTT
+650 ILIGSTT
-657 QSYTGITTTSN
+657 QAYTGITTTSS
-668 TSTFTIAPS
+668 TSTFTIDPS
-677 QSLGI
+677 QSLGA

-707 KCIVVAAPGADIGS
+707 KCLTVSANTPIGS
-721 TTIPVIS
+721 TTIPVVDSTGVS
-728 NEGVT
+728 NGW
-733 NQSSVQGFYFAP
+733 SVQGFYFAS
-745 GTRIVNST
+745 GTTVNGAPPAGSIVINT
-753 TTSIT
+753 P
-758 IDIATTRALVAG
+758 TTRALVAG
-770 ANFTVTSDSGD
+770 ANFTVTGDSGD

-794 FSATLDGL
+794 FTATLEGL
-802 ETTSTGPTPA
+802 DTISASPS
-812 PNLRIESGNLIF
+812 LRIESGNVIF
-824 DELTAVVDS
+824 DALKAVVS
-833 SNIISYLTSDRSTS
+833 PSNITTYSASNTSTS
-847 RLSIRTPS
+847 RISIQTPI
-855 VRVGAGTTTIFKI
+855 GTYKI